1 MRRDVYLNEYE
12 EMSFGERF
20 YIYRKN
26 WLGISIK
33 KLTPPNPL
41 DWSIRVL
48 FRGAR
53 NLIILPVYLLFY
65 FPLAINGAI
74 GLKTRYANE
83 PNKHSVHH
91 KDIKV
96 QK

>member
-12 EMSFGERF
+12 EMSFRERF

-26 WLGISIK
+26 WMGISIK

-41 DWSIRVL
+41 DWSVRVL
-48 FRGAR
+48 ARGVR
-53 NLIILPVYLLFY
+53 NFIVLPIYLLFH
-65 FPLAINGAI
+65 FPLAINGAV

-83 PNKHSVHH
+83 SQKHSTHH
-91 KDIKV
+91 KNIKV
-96 QK
+96 LK

>member
-12 EMSFGERF
+12 EMSFSERF
-20 YIYRKN
+20 YIYRRN

-41 DWSIRVL
+41 DWSVRAL
-48 FRGAR
+48 FRGAI
-53 NLIILPVYLLFY
+53 NLIKLPIYLLFY
-65 FPLAINGAI
+65 LPLAINGAM
-74 GLKTRYANE
+74 GLKTRYVSE
-83 PNKHSVHH
+83 PNKHAAHH

-96 QK
+96 LK